1 MRRVA
6 ILAAAALALAAGPLA
21 AQDTLQRLRDTG
33 ELRLGYR
40 VDALPLSFVDDAGV
54 PAGYTVEVC
63 EDVGEKLRL
72 ALDLERLELL
82 FVPVDTGDSL
92 AAVTEGRVDLLCGA
106 TTVTIERRE
115 SVDFS
120 LPTFVDGAAVLMP
133 AGATPDIEALAG
145 QRLGVRRST
154 TTEEALRATL
164 AERGM
169 EAEIVPFDEH
179 QAGRDALA
187 AGEIAAY
194 FGDQSILIGLILT
207 SGAPETFM
215 LSNEMLTVEK
225 QALAMPRGDGDF
237 RLAVDRALSELYISG
252 RMQQILETTLPG
264 VEPGLALRALF
275 LIAPD
280 LL

>member
-1 MRRVA
+1 MRLPALLAVA
-6 ILAAAALALAAGPLA
+6 GGPAA

-40 VDALPLSFVDDAGV
+40 TDALPLSFVDDAGL

-63 EDVGEKLRL
+63 EEVGEKLRL
-72 ALDLERLELL
+72 ALELDEL
-82 FVPVDTGDSL
+82 ALVFVPVTPEDGL
-92 AAVTEGRVDLLCGA
+92 AAVTEDRIDLLCGA

-115 SVDFS
+115 TVDFS

-133 AGATPDIEALAG
+133 AGSEANMTALAG
-145 QRLGVRRST
+145 QRIGVRAAT
-154 TTEEALRATL
+154 TTEEALRRTL
-164 AERGM
+164 DEQEMAAE
-169 EAEIVPFDEH
+169 VVLFDDH
-179 QAGRDALA
+179 VAGREAVTSGD
-187 AGEIAAY
+187 IAAY
-194 FGDQSILIGLILT
+194 FGDQTILIGLILT

-215 LSNEMLTVEK
+215 LSDEMLTVEK
-225 QALAMPRGDGDF
+225 QALAMPRGDDDF

-252 RMQQILETTLPG
+252 RMQEILVEALPG
-264 VEPGLALRALF
+264 VEPGLALRSLF